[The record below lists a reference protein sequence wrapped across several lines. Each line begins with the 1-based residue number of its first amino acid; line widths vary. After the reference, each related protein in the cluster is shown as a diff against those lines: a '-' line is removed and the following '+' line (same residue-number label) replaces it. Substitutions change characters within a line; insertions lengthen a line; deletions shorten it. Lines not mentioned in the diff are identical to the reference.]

1 MQMGVINLCKGYTIS
16 QIYIQI
22 LNELCNKKKRKF
34 TPMDTIQK
42 CEFET
47 KRGPGN
53 LYAVKFVIESI

>member
-1 MQMGVINLCKGYTIS
+1 MNYAI
-16 QIYIQI
+16 
-22 LNELCNKKKRKF
+22 KKKRKF
-34 TPMDTIQK
+34 TLMDTIQK